1 MSLVGFRGSTIC
13 RLTVLRAR
21 LYLKVPVG
29 QDHKYQD
36 SHHGEGEAK
45 GSLLTVPCLGL
56 PHDEPPTRKDHEEQE
71 ADEVGDK
78 RSRNRPALRTIENR
92 SRRVPSPK
100 KKYAP
105 TRNNSPAR
113 ASPKMTIAN
122 VACQSSGVVM
132 ARYIS
137 LLPGNVVSMDIRF
150 FTNKKFVW

>member
-1 MSLVGFRGSTIC
+1 L
-13 RLTVLRAR
+13 
-21 LYLKVPVG
+21 
-29 QDHKYQD
+29 
-36 SHHGEGEAK
+36 
-45 GSLLTVPCLGL
+45 
-56 PHDEPPTRKDHEEQE
+56 
-71 ADEVGDK
+71 
-78 RSRNRPALRTIENR
+78 
-92 SRRVPSPK
+92 PSPK